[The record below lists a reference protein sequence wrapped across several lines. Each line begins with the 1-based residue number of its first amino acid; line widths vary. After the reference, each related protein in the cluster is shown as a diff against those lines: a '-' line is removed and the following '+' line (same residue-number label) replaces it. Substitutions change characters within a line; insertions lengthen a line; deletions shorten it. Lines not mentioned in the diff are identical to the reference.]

1 MQSLEDASAH
11 LQTTREI
18 HAMVRA
24 TRALS
29 APRIHQV
36 VGAAEAIGDFE
47 HTIEMGLRI
56 VLRGKGVT
64 A

>member
-1 MQSLEDASAH
+1 MQSLEAPSARR
-11 LQTTREI
+11 QATREI
-18 HAMVRA
+18 HAIVRA

-36 VGAAEAIGDFE
+36 NGAAEAIGDFE
-47 HTIEMGLRI
+47 HTILMGLRI
-56 VLRGKGVT
+56 VLRGKDVT